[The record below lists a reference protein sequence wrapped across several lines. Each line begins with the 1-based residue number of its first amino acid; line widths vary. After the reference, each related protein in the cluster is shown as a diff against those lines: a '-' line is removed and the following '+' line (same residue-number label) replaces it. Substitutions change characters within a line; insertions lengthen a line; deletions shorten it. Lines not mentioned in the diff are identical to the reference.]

1 MHSVE
6 PDLRFEHSAQNMIVA
21 AELVANV
28 ESAVAGIAIDLGTES
43 MIVADHCF

>member
-6 PDLRFEHSAQNMIVA
+6 PDHRFGYSVRNMIVA

-28 ESAVAGIAIDLGTES
+28 ESVDVGIAFDLDTAS
-43 MIVADHCF
+43 MIVADHWL